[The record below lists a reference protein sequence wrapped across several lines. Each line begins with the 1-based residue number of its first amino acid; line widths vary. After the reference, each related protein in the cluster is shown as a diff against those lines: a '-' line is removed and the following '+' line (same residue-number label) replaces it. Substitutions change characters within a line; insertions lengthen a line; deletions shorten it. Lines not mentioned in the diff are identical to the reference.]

1 MSQILRDTFD
11 GVIRIRDTLTN
22 AGRIV
27 SQVLQPGRVS
37 ILEGNK
43 RIRNQAKLRK
53 LESMQWALRIPEI
66 DFHQLLLANPD
77 LDSPDGE
84 IKRLA
89 WVKFIQSAES
99 MPYKV
104 RA

>member
-1 MSQILRDTFD
+1 MSGILRDTFD
-11 GVIRIRDTLTN
+11 GIIRIRDTFTT
-22 AGRIV
+22 AGEIV
-27 SQVLQPGRVS
+27 SRMFQPSRMT

-43 RIRNQAKLRK
+43 RIRNDAKLRK
-53 LESMQWALRIPEI
+53 LESMEWALRIPEI
-66 DFHQLLLANPD
+66 DFHQLILANPD
-77 LDSPDGE
+77 LDSVDNE

-89 WVKFIQSAES
+89 WVKYIQSAES